1 MPSIDQEVS
10 DLKTRI
16 EAATRQKIRA
26 EHDQE
31 TARQAADSAL
41 ERLKAEYGVST
52 VDEAKALMLSM
63 QEELTSLIS
72 QTRQSLGEINL

>member
-16 EAATRQKIRA
+16 EAAARQKIRA

-31 TARQAADSAL
+31 TARHAADSAL
-41 ERLKAEYGVST
+41 ERLRTEYGVST